1 MANDIKI
8 IDAILEIN
16 SNAEA
21 VVSGTDIDNATI
33 QWLNGTSEISKADIK
48 TKMNSMQTTY
58 DNNAYA
64 RKRATEYPSVQDF
77 MEAYTEKEIGGNDTK
92 WNEYKTKYNKVRTD
106 NPKE

>member
-77 MEAYTEKEIGGNDTK
+77 MEAYTEKEIGGDSTK
-92 WNEYKTKYNKVRTD
+92 WDAYKTAYNKVRTD

>member
-8 IDAILEIN
+8 IDAILSIN
-16 SNAEA
+16 PSAEA

-33 QWLNGTSEISKADIK
+33 QWLNGTLEISKADIK
-48 TKMNSMQTTY
+48 TKINSMQTTY

-64 RKRATEYPSVQDF
+64 RKRAKEYPSVQDF
-77 MEAYTEKEIGGNDTK
+77 IEAYTEKEIGGNDTK